1 MNTLDTA
8 ARPDQPSAFNPASA
22 DDPDRTRW
30 IAHLDEAVAE
40 IFETMLGQRSSVVDA
55 PPPGAHTSAKISAHI
70 CAHICATIVFSGALD
85 GLCIVQASPATADR
99 LTDALLGAEGD
110 WDDEMIDDALGEM
123 CNMIAG
129 GWKSRLGPPASV
141 CHLSVPAVSR
151 TSTREKSQKSPATT
165 RRFYAFDGA
174 ILEVALTLS

>member
-70 CAHICATIVFSGALD
+70 CAHICATIVFSGALN

-129 GWKSRLGPPASV
+129 GWKSRLGALTAS
-141 CHLSVPAVSR
+141 CQISVPEISR
-151 TSTREKSQKSPATT
+151 QRAAHASGHATIAT
-165 RRFYAFDGA
+165 RFYAFDGSV
-174 ILEVALTLS
+174 LEVTLALN